1 MCIIAIYKTRNLGAL
16 FSPTVVRTSVRN
28 PAGSASLIYNT
39 KLPCILHEMLSFL
52 LSGWSVAAT
61 TVLIL
66 AIWLNVP
73 GSLWSFYRQ
82 WRASRGVP
90 GWPTH
95 WLYGNL
101 HQMRKLDEAVLKTSN
116 QYIFSNHYKM
126 TRLWLGPFYVCIGV
140 HHPSCVKELFK
151 HSKDAGIYK
160 ILKPWVSESMILA
173 EGKKWFRKRRLLTPA
188 FHCATLKPYVSVY
201 NSCIQTLIGKWTVSS
216 EKGDSVKLFDT
227 VSLASLDI
235 ILQCTFSYE
244 GDCQKSRPPYVEA
257 VKKLLFAMT
266 ERFFNPL
273 YQINWLYQLT
283 PHGRRLKQLCKLV
296 HDYTDTVIEERKKAL
311 GLTGNQ
317 KIVDMTSFLE
327 KESKSRRLDLLDILL
342 TASDENGVGLSDL
355 EIRNEVDTFMFA
367 GHDTTTSGMCWTL
380 YCLAQ
385 HPEHQQKVR
394 EEVNSV
400 LSGREHLTYD
410 DLKELKYTQC
420 CIKEALRL
428 YTPGGTIFR
437 QLDHDLEID
446 GQWFPKG
453 MHFYISIESIHNNPD
468 VWPDPEIYDPMRFH
482 PSHAESRDPHAYLPF
497 SAGSRNCIG
506 QNFAMNEQKTVI
518 ASLLNRF
525 RLSVDQNHKVEMLPR
540 IVLKAKN
547 DIRVFVE
554 PIS

>member
-1 MCIIAIYKTRNLGAL
+1 M
-16 FSPTVVRTSVRN
+16 F
-28 PAGSASLIYNT
+28 
-39 KLPCILHEMLSFL
+39 SFL
-52 LSGWSVAAT
+52 LSGWSVSVATILFLAA
-61 TVLIL
+61 
-66 AIWLNVP
+66 WLNVP
-73 GSLWSFYRQ
+73 GTLWSYYRQ

-101 HQMRKLDEAVLKTSN
+101 HQIGNFDETIMKVSR
-116 QYIFSNHYKM
+116 QYVYSNHYKM
-126 TRLWLGPFYVCIGV
+126 TKTWIGPLFVSIAV

-151 HSKDAGIYK
+151 HSKDALVYDIVR
-160 ILKPWVSESMILA
+160 PWLGEGLLTSEG
-173 EGKKWFRKRRLLTPA
+173 EKWFRNRRLLTPA
-188 FHCATLKPYVSVY
+188 FHYAILKPYVPVY
-201 NSCIQTLIGKWTVSS
+201 NSCIQTLIEKWTVSS
-216 EKGDSVKLFDT
+216 KEGNSVKLFDT
-227 VSLASLDI
+227 ICLASLDI
-235 ILQCTFSYE
+235 ILQCAFSYKS
-244 GDCQKSRPPYVEA
+244 DCQNTRPPYVEA
-257 VKKLLFAMT
+257 VQRLTYACSERLL
-266 ERFFNPL
+266 NPL
-273 YQINWLYQLT
+273 YQVNWLYSLT
-283 PHGRRLKQLCKLV
+283 PHGRRTKQLCKLV
-296 HDYTDTVIEERKKAL
+296 HDHADMVIEQRKKAL

-327 KESKSRRLDLLDILL
+327 QVSKSRRLDFLDILL

-355 EIRNEVDTFMFA
+355 EIRNEVDTFMFE

-428 YTPGGTIFR
+428 YPPVSIIFR
-437 QLDHDLEID
+437 QLDRDLEID

-453 MHFYISIESIHNNPD
+453 MHFRIPIQSIHNNPD

-482 PSHAESRDPHAYLPF
+482 PSHAESRDPYAYLPF

-506 QNFAMNEQKTVI
+506 QNFAMNEEKTVI
-518 ASLLNRF
+518 ASLLNQF
-525 RLSVDQNHKVEMLPR
+525 RLSVDQDHKVEMLPR
-540 IVLKAKN
+540 MVLKAKN
-547 DIRVFVE
+547 GIRIFVE
-554 PIS
+554 PIQ